1 MLILTL
7 KQDEKILIGDKITVL
22 AVEIR
27 GKQIRL
33 GVEAPDNVLVLREK
47 LAEKAKA

>member
-1 MLILTL
+1 MLILTV
-7 KQDEKILIGDKITVL
+7 KEDEKILIGDKITVMV
-22 AVEIR
+22 VEIR

-33 GVEAPDNVLVLREK
+33 GVEAPDDVLVLREK